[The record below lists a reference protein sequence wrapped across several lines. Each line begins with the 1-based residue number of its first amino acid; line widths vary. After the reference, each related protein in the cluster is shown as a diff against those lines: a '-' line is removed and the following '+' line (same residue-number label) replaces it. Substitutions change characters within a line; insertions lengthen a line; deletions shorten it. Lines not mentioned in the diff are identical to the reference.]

1 MFEAFTQLEE
11 TGKQINEFIASSS
24 ALLTKLAADVESL
37 RAQFGEHSER
47 MTPLIEQVSRIEAAH
62 ESLMG
67 WLAEADE
74 DAISDAIHET
84 QTAAEDAAAS
94 ARVAAEAAHAAA
106 DAIQDE
112 TPTETETET
121 SVSQTEMP
129 PGELLEETSVA
140 VELPEV
146 EVTQETPRKTRHF
159 I

>member
-24 ALLTKLAADVESL
+24 ALLNKLAADVESL
-37 RAQFGEHSER
+37 RAQFGEHSAA
-47 MTPLIEQVSRIEAAH
+47 MSPLIEQVSRIEAAH

-106 DAIQDE
+106 DAVSIE
-112 TPTETETET
+112 TPAETETET
-121 SVSQTEMP
+121 LVSETESP
-129 PGELLEETSVA
+129 LAEVKDETSA
-140 VELPEV
+140 TVELPEI